1 MGNFGV
7 QLKGVGKRFGQV
19 QVVESLDLGVNQ
31 GEFVVLLGESGCGK
45 STTLRMIAGL
55 EEVSEG
61 QIFINGKDVTTLAPK
76 ARDIAMVFQNYA
88 LYPHMD
94 VAQNMSFALD
104 LAGTPQESITQ
115 RVNDAAKIL
124 NITHLLKRK
133 PKELSGG
140 QRQRVAIGR
149 SIVREPSVF
158 LFDEPLSNLDAK
170 LRGHMRTELA
180 LLHERLGKTTIY
192 VTHDQVEAMTL
203 ASRIVIFDKGR
214 IQQVGTPS
222 EVFNQPA
229 NLFVAAFIG
238 MPSMNLLEGG
248 LVSENG
254 RVLLKGAGF
263 ALPVPISV
271 SATSVGQ
278 FAHQDRA
285 TLVAGIRPQSL
296 RLSAQEGDSDG
307 NGDRNG
313 DRNGDGESALTLKVD
328 FVEYLGTES
337 VLVGTLPGG
346 NAARITAVVSGN
358 RTDLL
363 HQTVALQVNAA
374 AVHWFDKQTGQRVS
388 L

>member
-1 MGNFGV
+1 MILDNTGLRLQGV
-7 QLKGVGKRFGQV
+7 SKRFGDV
-19 QVVESLDLGVNQ
+19 QVVQHLDLEVKR

-61 QIFINGKDVTTLAPK
+61 RVFIGGNDVTNAAPM

-94 VAQNMSFALD
+94 VAQNMSFALN
-104 LAGTPQESITQ
+104 LAGTPKPEIER

-124 NITHLLKRK
+124 NISHLLHRK

-203 ASRIVIFDKGR
+203 ASRIVIFDKGL

-222 EVFNQPA
+222 DVFNQPA

-238 MPSMNLLEGG
+238 MPSMNLLDCKLQNQNGQDT
-248 LVSENG
+248 LV
-254 RVLLKGAGF
+254 GAGF
-263 ALPVPISV
+263 SLPLSTVKFQSE
-271 SATSVGQ
+271 S
-278 FAHQDRA
+278 
-285 TLVAGIRPQSL
+285 LVAGIRPQSL
-296 RLSAQEGDSDG
+296 RIAPGPGHLYLQ
-307 NGDRNG
+307 
-313 DRNGDGESALTLKVD
+313 VD
-328 FVEYLGTES
+328 VVEYLGTES
-337 VLVGTLPGG
+337 VLVGKLEGG
-346 NAARITAVVSGN
+346 TGQRITAVVPGH
-358 RTDLL
+358 RTDLI
-363 HQTVALQVNAA
+363 HQTVPLTTDPSDL
-374 AVHWFDKQTGQRVS
+374 HMFDKSTGVRIQN
-388 L
+388 

>member
-1 MGNFGV
+1 MNKNGLQLTGV
-7 QLKGVGKRFGQV
+7 SKRFGEVRVV
-19 QVVESLDLGVNQ
+19 QDLDLTVNH
-31 GEFVVLLGESGCGK
+31 GEFLVLLGESGCGK

-55 EEVSEG
+55 EDVTEG
-61 QIFINGKDVTTLAPK
+61 TIHINGKDVTTLAPMS
-76 ARDIAMVFQNYA
+76 RDIAMVFQNYA

-94 VAQNMSFALD
+94 VAQNMSFALN
-104 LAGTPQESITQ
+104 LAGTPKDEIMR

-124 NITHLLKRK
+124 NITHLLQRK

-238 MPSMNLLEGG
+238 MPSMSLLEG
-248 LVSENG
+248 SAQNENG
-254 RVLLKGAGF
+254 KILLRGAGF
-263 ALPVPISV
+263 SISV
-271 SATSVGQ
+271 PDAIVKNVQ
-278 FAHQDRA
+278 VPVE
-285 TLVAGIRPQSL
+285 LVAGVRPQSL
-296 RLSAQEGDSDG
+296 RLAHGSGILQL
-307 NGDRNG
+307 N
-313 DRNGDGESALTLKVD
+313 VD

-337 VLVGTLPGG
+337 VLVGKLQGG
-346 NAARITAVVSGN
+346 SNARITAVVPGH

-363 HQTVALQVNAA
+363 HKSVGLEMDSG
-374 AVHWFDKQTGQRVS
+374 AVHWFDKNSGQRIGE
-388 L
+388 

>member
-1 MGNFGV
+1 M
-7 QLKGVGKRFGQV
+7 QGVGKRFGDVRVV
-19 QVVESLDLGVNQ
+19 QQLDLDVQ
-31 GEFVVLLGESGCGK
+31 RGEFVVLLGESGCGK

-61 QIFINGKDVTTLAPK
+61 RIFIGGKDVTLAAPK

-94 VAQNMSFALD
+94 VAQNMSFSLS
-104 LAGTPQESITQ
+104 LAGTPQAEITR

-124 NITHLLKRK
+124 SIGHLLQRK

-180 LLHERLGKTTIY
+180 LLHERLSKTTIY
-192 VTHDQVEAMTL
+192 VTHDQIEAMTL

-222 EVFNQPA
+222 DVFNQPA

-238 MPSMNLLEGG
+238 MPSMNLLEGCTHRLQLPNDRPLPAQ
-248 LVSENG
+248 LV
-254 RVLLKGAGF
+254 
-263 ALPVPISV
+263 
-271 SATSVGQ
+271 VG
-278 FAHQDRA
+278 
-285 TLVAGIRPQSL
+285 VRPQSL
-296 RLSAQEGDSDG
+296 QLAAAS
-307 NGDRNG
+307 
-313 DRNGDGESALTLKVD
+313 ESKGALQLQVD

-337 VLVGTLPGG
+337 VLVGKLIGG
-346 NAARITAVVSGN
+346 TDARVTAVVAGN

-363 HQTVALQVNAA
+363 HQTVPLKVDPAAL
-374 AVHWFDKQTGQRVS
+374 HLFDKATGQRI
-388 L
+388 

>member
-1 MGNFGV
+1 MTPSTIPSTTPATGL
-7 QLKGVGKRFGQV
+7 QLQGVGKRFGDVRVV
-19 QVVESLDLGVNQ
+19 QELDLTVHQ

-61 QIFINGKDVTTLAPK
+61 RIFINGKDVTLAPPK

-94 VAQNMSFALD
+94 VAQNMSFALE
-104 LAGTPQESITQ
+104 LAGTSKSEIER
-115 RVNDAAKIL
+115 RVGDAARIL
-124 NITHLLKRK
+124 NITHLLQRK

-149 SIVREPSVF
+149 SIVREPAVF

-180 LLHERLGKTTIY
+180 LLHERLGKTTVY

-238 MPSMNLLEGG
+238 MPSMNLLEGVVEG
-248 LVSENG
+248 QSGNAV
-254 RVLLKGAGF
+254 LKGAGF
-263 ALPVPISV
+263 VLPMP
-271 SATSVGQ
+271 SAAGN
-278 FAHQDRA
+278 AA
-285 TLVAGIRPQSL
+285 TPMVAGIRPQSL
-296 RLSAQEGDSDG
+296 RLADS
-307 NGDRNG
+307 
-313 DRNGDGESALTLKVD
+313 SSVLPKLHLQID

-337 VLVGTLPGG
+337 VLVGKLVGG
-346 NAARITAVVSGN
+346 KDARMTAVVSGH

-363 HQTVALQVNAA
+363 RSTAVLEVDPA
-374 AVHWFDKQTGQRVS
+374 AVHWFDKTTGQRV
-388 L
+388 LI

>member
-1 MGNFGV
+1 MGQDKLGL
-7 QLKGVGKRFGQV
+7 QLQGVGKCFGEVRVV
-19 QVVESLDLGVNQ
+19 QQLDLDVQ
-31 GEFVVLLGESGCGK
+31 RGEFVVLLGESGCGK

-61 QIFINGKDVTTLAPK
+61 RIFIGGKDVTQAAPK

-104 LAGTPQESITQ
+104 LAGTPQVEIAR

-124 NITHLLKRK
+124 NITHLLQRK

-222 EVFNQPA
+222 DVFNQPA

-238 MPSMNLLEGG
+238 MPSMNLLE
-248 LVSENG
+248 
-254 RVLLKGAGF
+254 AGTHRLPLPNDR
-263 ALPVPISV
+263 ALPAQLV
-271 SATSVGQ
+271 VG
-278 FAHQDRA
+278 
-285 TLVAGIRPQSL
+285 VRPQSL
-296 RLSAQEGDSDG
+296 QLGTAGDS
-307 NGDRNG
+307 
-313 DRNGDGESALTLKVD
+313 TLQLQVD

-337 VLVGTLPGG
+337 VLVGKLVGG
-346 NAARITAVVSGN
+346 NDARITAVVAGN

-363 HQTVALQVNAA
+363 HQTVPLKVDPADL
-374 AVHWFDKQTGQRVS
+374 HLFDKATS
-388 L
+388 LRL

>member
-1 MGNFGV
+1 MTIKQGLRLENVSKSFGD
-7 QLKGVGKRFGQV
+7 V
-19 QVVESLDLGVNQ
+19 QVVQELNLEVEQ

-55 EEVSEG
+55 EEVSAG
-61 QIFINGKDVTTLAPK
+61 RIYINEQDATQKAPM

-94 VAQNMSFALD
+94 VAQNMSFALS
-104 LAGTPQESITQ
+104 LSGVTQ
-115 RVNDAAKIL
+115 SEIDRRVDDAAKIL

-222 EVFNQPA
+222 QVFNEPA
-229 NLFVAAFIG
+229 NLFVASFIG

-248 LVSENG
+248 VH
-254 RVLLKGAGF
+254 
-263 ALPVPISV
+263 ALPLPNSKEIAAAYVV
-271 SATSVGQ
+271 
-278 FAHQDRA
+278 
-285 TLVAGIRPQSL
+285 GIRPQSL
-296 RLSAQEGDSDG
+296 RLSSDVG
-307 NGDRNG
+307 MLQLNVG
-313 DRNGDGESALTLKVD
+313 

-337 VLVGTLPGG
+337 VLVGKLIGG
-346 NAARITAVVSGN
+346 SDARITAVVPGN

-363 HQTVALQVNAA
+363 HQVVGLDVAPDDL
-374 AVHWFDKQTGQRVS
+374 HLFDKLTGNRFV
-388 L
+388 